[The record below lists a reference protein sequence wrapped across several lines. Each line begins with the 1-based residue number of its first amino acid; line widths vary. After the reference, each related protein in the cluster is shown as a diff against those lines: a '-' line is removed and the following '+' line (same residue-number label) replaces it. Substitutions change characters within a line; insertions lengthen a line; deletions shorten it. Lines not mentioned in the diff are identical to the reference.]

1 VTFPAN
7 PTICFAHV
15 AYRCADRFVERGA
28 PFPFFEVR
36 SLPELE
42 ARIGEADVLVVSG
55 LWRNSLP
62 ALSPRLKF
70 VQSLSAGV
78 DYYDQAVLRAAG
90 VRLASASG
98 ANANAVAEHAVGLL
112 LGVTR
117 KLFIARDDQHKG
129 FWSGMKGDFLQREDE
144 LAGKT
149 AIVVGT
155 GRIGAK
161 LIRLLKAFDMHVI
174 GVRQNPAS
182 GAAGADEVHATA
194 ALPSLL
200 PRADA
205 VILVCPLTDATRG
218 LINAASFAAMKPSA
232 ILVNCARGPVVD
244 EAALIAALSE
254 NRIRAAGLDVFATE
268 PLPAESP
275 LWTLPNSFVTPHTAG
290 ETCAYENNVLDLMM
304 ENIRRLQQGASSL
317 VNQVV

>member
-36 SLPELE
+36 SPPELE

-70 VQSLSAGV
+70 VQSLSAGT
-78 DYYDQAVLRAAG
+78 DQYDRAVFARHG
-90 VRLASASG
+90 IRLASAAG

>member
-1 VTFPAN
+1 MSFPAN

-15 AYRCADRFVERGA
+15 AYRCGERFAARGA
-28 PFPFFEVR
+28 PFPSFEVR

-42 ARIGEADVLVVSG
+42 ARFGEADVLVVSG
-55 LWRNSLP
+55 LWRNTLP

-70 VQSLSAGV
+70 VQSLSAGT
-78 DYYDQAVLRAAG
+78 DQYDRAVFAQHG
-90 VRLASASG
+90 IRLASAAG

-218 LINAASFAAMKPSA
+218 LINASSFAAMKPSA

-254 NRIRAAGLDVFATE
+254 GRIRAAGLDVFATE

-275 LWTLPNSFVTPHTAG
+275 LWTLPNSFVTPHTGG

-304 ENIRRLQQGASSL
+304 ENIGRLQQGASSL

>member
-1 VTFPAN
+1 VSFPAQ

-15 AYRCADRFVERGA
+15 AYRCGDRFAKRGA
-28 PFPFFEVR
+28 PFPHFEVR

-55 LWRNSLP
+55 LWRNTLP
-62 ALSPRLKF
+62 ALAPRLKF
-70 VQSLSAGV
+70 VQSLSAGT
-78 DYYDQAVLRAAG
+78 DQYDRAVFAAHG
-90 VRLASASG
+90 IRLASAAG

-117 KLFIARDDQHKG
+117 RLFLARDDQHAKH
-129 FWSGMKGDFLQREDE
+129 WSGMKGDFAIREDE

-205 VILVCPLTDATRG
+205 VILVCPLTEATRG
-218 LINAASFAAMKPSA
+218 LIGAAALAAMKPTA

-244 EAALIAALSE
+244 EAALIAALTDG
-254 NRIRAAGLDVFATE
+254 RIRAAGLDVFATE
-268 PLPAESP
+268 PLPEDSP
-275 LWTLPNSFVTPHTAG
+275 LWTLPNSFVTPHTGG
-290 ETCAYENNVLDLMM
+290 ETCAYETNVLDLMM
-304 ENIRRLQQGASSL
+304 ENIARLQRGEASL

>member
-1 VTFPAN
+1 VSFPAR

-15 AYRCADRFVERGA
+15 AYRCGDRFAERGA
-28 PFPFFEVR
+28 PFPHFEVR

-55 LWRNSLP
+55 LWRNTLP
-62 ALSPRLKF
+62 ALAPRLKF
-70 VQSLSAGV
+70 VQSLSAGT
-78 DYYDQAVLRAAG
+78 DQYDRAVFAAHG
-90 VRLASASG
+90 IRLASAAG

-117 KLFIARDDQHKG
+117 RIFVARDDQHARH
-129 FWSGMKGDFLQREDE
+129 WSGMKGDFAIREDE

-174 GVRQNPAS
+174 GVRQNPDAGS
-182 GAAGADEVHATA
+182 AGADEVHATA
-194 ALPSLL
+194 ALPALL

-218 LINAASFAAMKPSA
+218 LIGAAALAAMRPSA
-232 ILVNCARGPVVD
+232 ILVNCARGPVAD
-244 EAALIAALSE
+244 EAALVAALAE
-254 NRIRAAGLDVFATE
+254 GRIRAAALDVFATE
-268 PLPAESP
+268 PLPADSP
-275 LWTLPNSFVTPHTAG
+275 LWTLPNSFVTPHTGG
-290 ETCAYENNVLDLMM
+290 ETCAYETNVLDLMM
-304 ENIRRLQQGASSL
+304 ENIARLQRGEASL

>member
-1 VTFPAN
+1 VTFSAN

-15 AYRCADRFVERGA
+15 AYRCGERFAARGA
-28 PFPFFEVR
+28 TFPSFEVR

-55 LWRNSLP
+55 LWRNTLP

-70 VQSLSAGV
+70 VQSLSAGT
-78 DYYDQAVLRAAG
+78 DQYDRAVCAEHG
-90 VRLASASG
+90 IRLASAAG

-112 LGVTR
+112 LGITR

-129 FWSGMKGDFLQREDE
+129 FWSGMKGDFAQREDE

-149 AIVVGT
+149 ALVVGT

-161 LIRLLKAFDMHVI
+161 LIRLLKAFEMHVI
-174 GVRQNPAS
+174 GVRQNPEA
-182 GAAGADEVHATA
+182 GAAGADEVYATS

-218 LINAASFAAMKPSA
+218 LIHAASFAAMKPSA

-244 EAALIAALSE
+244 EAALVAALTE
-254 NRIRAAGLDVFATE
+254 GRIRAAGLDVFATE

-275 LWTLPNSFVTPHTAG
+275 LWTLPNSFLTPHTGG

-304 ENIRRLQQGASSL
+304 ENIARLQRGEAAL

>member
-1 VTFPAN
+1 MSFPSR
-7 PTICFAHV
+7 PSICFAHV
-15 AYRCADRFVERGA
+15 AYRCGERFAARGA

-55 LWRNSLP
+55 LWRNTLP

-70 VQSLSAGV
+70 VQSLSAGT
-78 DYYDQAVLRAAG
+78 DQYDRAVFARHG
-90 VRLASASG
+90 IRLASAAG

-117 KLFIARDDQHKG
+117 RLFLARDDQHRQH
-129 FWSGMKGDFLQREDE
+129 WSGMKGDFAEREDE

-149 AIVVGT
+149 ALVVGT

-174 GVRQNPAS
+174 AVRQNPEA
-182 GAAGADEVHATA
+182 GAAGADEVHAAA

-205 VILVCPLTDATRG
+205 VILVCPLTEATRG
-218 LINAASFAAMKPSA
+218 LIHAGSFAAMKPTA
-232 ILVNCARGPVVD
+232 ILVNCARGPVVE
-244 EAALIAALSE
+244 EAALIAALAE
-254 NRIRAAGLDVFATE
+254 GRIRAAALDVFATE
-268 PLPAESP
+268 PLPPESP
-275 LWTLPNSFVTPHTAG
+275 LWRLPNCFVTPHTGG
-290 ETCAYENNVLDLMM
+290 ETCAYENNVLDLML
-304 ENIRRLQQGASSL
+304 ENIARLQRGGAAL

>member
-1 VTFPAN
+1 MSFPAN

-55 LWRNSLP
+55 LWRNTLP
-62 ALSPRLKF
+62 ALSPRLRF

-78 DYYDQAVLRAAG
+78 DYYDQAVLRAGG

-112 LGVTR
+112 LGITR

-232 ILVNCARGPVVD
+232 ILVNCARGPVVE
-244 EAALIAALSE
+244 EAALVAALSE
-254 NRIRAAGLDVFATE
+254 GRIRAAGLDVFATE

-275 LWTLPNSFVTPHTAG
+275 LWTLPNSFVTPHTGG

-304 ENIRRLQQGASSL
+304 ENIGRLQQGASGL

>member
-70 VQSLSAGV
+70 VQSLSAGT
-78 DYYDQAVLRAAG
+78 DQYDRG
-90 VRLASASG
+90 VFARHGIRLASAAG

-218 LINAASFAAMKPSA
+218 LINAASFPAMKPSA

>member
-1 VTFPAN
+1 VSFPAG

-15 AYRCADRFVERGA
+15 AYRCGDRFAERGA
-28 PFPFFEVR
+28 PFPSFEVR

-55 LWRNSLP
+55 LWRNTLP

-70 VQSLSAGV
+70 VQSLSAGT
-78 DYYDQAVLRAAG
+78 DQYDRAVFAAHG
-90 VRLASASG
+90 IRLASAAG

-117 KLFIARDDQHKG
+117 RILVARDDQHAKH
-129 FWSGMKGDFLQREDE
+129 WSGMKGDFAIREDE

-174 GVRQNPAS
+174 GVRRNPAS
-182 GAAGADEVHATA
+182 GSAGADEVHATS
-194 ALPSLL
+194 ALPALL

-205 VILVCPLTDATRG
+205 VILVCPLTDATRA
-218 LINAASFAAMKPSA
+218 LIGADALAAMKPTA

-244 EAALIAALSE
+244 EAALVAALSAG
-254 NRIRAAGLDVFATE
+254 RIRAAALDVFATE
-268 PLPAESP
+268 PLPEDSP
-275 LWTLPNSFVTPHTAG
+275 LWTLPRCFVTPHTGG
-290 ETCAYENNVLDLMM
+290 ETCAYETNVLDLMM
-304 ENIRRLQQGASSL
+304 ENIARLQRGEAAL

>member
-1 VTFPAN
+1 MTFPAN

-15 AYRCADRFVERGA
+15 AYRCAERFAARGA
-28 PFPFFEVR
+28 PFPNFEVR
-36 SLPELE
+36 SLAELE
-42 ARIGEADVLVVSG
+42 ARIGEADVLVASG
-55 LWRNSLP
+55 LWRNTLP
-62 ALSPRLKF
+62 ALAPRLKF
-70 VQSLSAGV
+70 VQSLSAGT
-78 DYYDQAVLRAAG
+78 DQYDRAVFARHG
-90 VRLASASG
+90 IRLASAAG
-98 ANANAVAEHAVGLL
+98 ANAHAVAEHAVGLL

-117 KLFIARDDQHKG
+117 KLFMARDDQHDKH
-129 FWSGMKGDFLQREDE
+129 WSGMKGDFAQREDE

-182 GAAGADEVHATA
+182 GAAGADEVHATS

-218 LINAASFAAMKPSA
+218 LIGAASLAAMKPSA

-244 EAALIAALSE
+244 EAALVAALRESH
-254 NRIRAAGLDVFATE
+254 IRAAGLDVFATE

-275 LWTLPNSFVTPHTAG
+275 LWTLPNSFITPHTGG

-304 ENIRRLQQGASSL
+304 ENISRLQQGASGL

>member
-1 VTFPAN
+1 VSFPAN
-7 PTICFAHV
+7 PTLCFAHV
-15 AYRCADRFVERGA
+15 AYRCGERFVERGA

-36 SLPELE
+36 YLPELE

-55 LWRNSLP
+55 LWRNTLP
-62 ALSPRLKF
+62 ALSPRLRF

-117 KLFIARDDQHKG
+117 KLFVARDDQHKG
-129 FWSGMKGDFLQREDE
+129 FWSGMKGDFAQREDE

-149 AIVVGT
+149 ALVVGT

-174 GVRQNPAS
+174 GVRQNPQA
-182 GAAGADEVHATA
+182 GTAGADEVHATA

-218 LINAASFAAMKPSA
+218 LVNAASFAAMKPTA

-244 EAALIAALSE
+244 EAALVTALTE
-254 NRIRAAGLDVFATE
+254 GRIRAAGLDVFATE

-275 LWTLPNSFVTPHTAG
+275 LWTLPNSFVTPHTGG

-304 ENIRRLQQGASSL
+304 ENISRLQQGASGL